1 MEKTGEL
8 EKLKNDFDDSKNLE
22 VYLPRLDNW
31 YRVTCR
37 DFRSFD
43 GERRINGEIYEG
55 PLYIY
60 GTNRL
65 TPFNNTSII
74 IPSEVLNKRKLISK
88 RRGI

>member
-22 VYLPRLDNW
+22 VYLPKLDNW
-31 YRVTCR
+31 YRVTCK

-43 GERRINGEIYEG
+43 GERRINGDKYEG
-55 PLYIY
+55 PLYVY

-65 TPFNNTSII
+65 TPFNNDSII
-74 IPSEVLNKRKLISK
+74 IPSEILNERKLISK